1 MDRGFHMFEDA
12 TGAHCYISAQR
23 VFDGEMMLK
32 LADGTN
38 VATVFVPPHKVPC
51 VVRALMD
58 AVGET
63 ETTSETSST
72 TEEEE

>member
-1 MDRGFHMFEDA
+1 MRSGFHMFEDA
-12 TGAHCYISAQR
+12 TGAHCYISAHMAS
-23 VFDGEMMLK
+23 DGELMLK

-51 VVRALMD
+51 IVGALTG

-63 ETTSETSST
+63 CYETTS
-72 TEEEE
+72 TERKE

>member
-1 MDRGFHMFEDA
+1 MGKGFHVFEDA
-12 TGAHCYISAQR
+12 TGAHCFIYAQR
-23 VFDGEMMLK
+23 ASDGELMLIK

-51 VVRALMD
+51 IVRALTD

-63 ETTSETSST
+63 CYETTS
-72 TEEEE
+72 TERKE

>member
-1 MDRGFHMFEDA
+1 MREGFHMFTDA

-23 VFDGEMMLK
+23 ASDGEVMLK
-32 LADGTN
+32 LADGTS

-51 VVRALMD
+51 VVKALMD

-63 ETTSETSST
+63 CYETSS
-72 TEEEE
+72 EIERKE

>member
-1 MDRGFHMFEDA
+1 MRSGFHMFEDA
-12 TGAHCYISAQR
+12 TGAHCFISAQ
-23 VFDGEMMLK
+23 VASDGELMLK

-51 VVRALMD
+51 IVGALMD

-63 ETTSETSST
+63 CYETTSKSKE
-72 TEEEE
+72 